1 MDLKKLKKRCEL
13 ELPPNYTAT
22 ISYYTELE
30 IALKKATNDRKPVN
44 ELIKKYEG
52 WLDFAVKKH
61 SLPSFQNIVTM
72 IIKDLKGL
80 AL

>member
-1 MDLKKLKKRCEL
+1 MTKLYLPNIRCPFLVDDEVYDYVLDLENRL
-13 ELPPNYTAT
+13 E
-22 ISYYTELE
+22 
-30 IALKKATNDRKPVN
+30 ATNDRKPVN